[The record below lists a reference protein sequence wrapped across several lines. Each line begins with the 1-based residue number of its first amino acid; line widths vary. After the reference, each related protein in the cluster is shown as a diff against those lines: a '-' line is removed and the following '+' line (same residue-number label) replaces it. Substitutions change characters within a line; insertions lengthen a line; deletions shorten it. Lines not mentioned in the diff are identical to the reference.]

1 VATKPTGPNPHI
13 KKIYWEEMQR
23 RRDKGLCFNCNER
36 YIPGHRCV
44 VTQMFLIEVDP
55 TSRDSGSGE
64 NGRETDDDS
73 EEEGVEPQ
81 ISLYAVAGIYG
92 SPYHEG

>member
-1 VATKPTGPNPHI
+1 
-13 KKIYWEEMQR
+13 
-23 RRDKGLCFNCNER
+23 
-36 YIPGHRCV
+36 
-44 VTQMFLIEVDP
+44 MFLIEVDP